1 MGERKCIAMVGPER
15 LSSRSLV
22 SREDIKMMNVQEAG
36 PSRQARRLSGFCS
49 MNKLILSQKGQ
60 VLMGLGEFP

>member
-36 PSRQARRLSGFCS
+36 PVDKQG
-49 MNKLILSQKGQ
+49 
-60 VLMGLGEFP
+60 GLVGSAQ